1 MLICII
7 FLIIKILLNTIIMLL
22 PSKNDDPDS
31 PIWSVQTVAQ
41 FLRINRA
48 LWTINKESSE
58 VKDKIDSSLSLK
70 WVDDDFINDKI
81 D

>member
-1 MLICII
+1 
-7 FLIIKILLNTIIMLL
+7 MLL

-48 LWTINKESSE
+48 LWTIKKESSE
-58 VKDKIDSSLSLK
+58 VKDKIESSLSLTS
-70 WVDDDFINDKI
+70 DDNDTINDKV